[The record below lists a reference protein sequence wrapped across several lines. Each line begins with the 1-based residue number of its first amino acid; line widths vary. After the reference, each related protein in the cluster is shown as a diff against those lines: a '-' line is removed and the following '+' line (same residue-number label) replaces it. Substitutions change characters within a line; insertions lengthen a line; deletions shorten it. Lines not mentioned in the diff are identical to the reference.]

1 MIERREHKRF
11 IAKSG
16 TFALLRS
23 TSIELSKIRDMG
35 MGEIAFA
42 VIKSKPVKMGQI
54 VNISLDGLAFDYIEH
69 RDEAVQVF
77 KLDIL
82 FAADAFYLDKLLFRT
97 IFDYAMVPK
106 IPLNTF
112 TIRRCGVQ
120 FGELDRL
127 QKSRLEYF
135 MSKHA
140 AEEEIIAPEVKK
152 WSNNWIAAAAGMNA
166 ENYLV

>member
-1 MIERREHKRF
+1 MIERREHTRF
-11 IAKSG
+11 KAERG

-54 VNISLDGLAFDYIEH
+54 VNISMDGLAFDYIEH
-69 RDEAVQVF
+69 RNEAVEVS

-82 FAADAFYLDKLLFRT
+82 FAADAFYLDKLLFQT
-97 IFDYAMVPK
+97 IFDFEIVPK
-106 IPLNTF
+106 LPLNTF
-112 TIRRCGVQ
+112 VIRRCGIQ
-120 FGELDRL
+120 FGELDCF

-135 MSKHA
+135 LNKHA
-140 AEEEIIAPEVKK
+140 AEEEIISPDLKK
-152 WSNNWIAAAAGMNA
+152 WSHTWIATAAGVNP
-166 ENYLV
+166 ENCPA

>member
-11 IAKSG
+11 KAKRG

-54 VNISLDGLAFDYIEH
+54 VNISMDGLAFDYIEH
-69 RDEAVQVF
+69 RNEAVQVS

-82 FAADAFYLDKLLFRT
+82 FAADAFYLDKLLFQT
-97 IFDYAMVPK
+97 IFDFEIVPK
-106 IPLNTF
+106 LPLNTF
-112 TIRRCGVQ
+112 IIRRCGIR
-120 FGELDRL
+120 FGELDIS
-127 QKSRLEYF
+127 QKSRLENF
-135 MSKHA
+135 LDKHA
-140 AEEEIIAPEVKK
+140 VEEEIIAPDLKK
-152 WSNNWIAAAAGMNA
+152 WSNPWMATAGGIHP
-166 ENYLV
+166 EKCLI